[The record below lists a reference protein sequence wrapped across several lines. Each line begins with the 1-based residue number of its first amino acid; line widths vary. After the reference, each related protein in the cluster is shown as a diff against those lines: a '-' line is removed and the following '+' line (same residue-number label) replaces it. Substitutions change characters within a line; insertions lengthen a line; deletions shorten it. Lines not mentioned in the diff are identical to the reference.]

1 MPAIW
6 KPAFRARFYARWGRE
21 SAVICARARRVE
33 YPEYRQL
40 LSIKA
45 ACGGVEDYFVDGRRI
60 AVDDD
65 TFAIFNAGRSYASRI
80 EAVAPVHSFSVFFEA
95 GMLEQVRRCMSA
107 TTTQLLDDPAGA
119 SAGLPEFA
127 ERLYEHD
134 QLVSPVLRRIR
145 DAVTAGVDD
154 EAWLEEQLQFLLERM
169 LRLHDRQLSGAAALG
184 ASRPATRAELWRR
197 LGRGVD
203 FMHAHYAEPL
213 RLRDIAAAAQLSPF
227 HFLRTFRA
235 AYGITPNA
243 YLNRK
248 RTAAARRLLQS
259 PGWSMTMI
267 AGQVG
272 FGSRS
277 SLFRH
282 LRASSHGG

>member
-6 KPAFRARFYARWGRE
+6 DPAFRSRFYARWGRE
-21 SAVICARARRVE
+21 SAVICARTRRAE

-45 ACGGVEDYFVDGRRI
+45 AFGGVEDYFVDGRRM
-60 AVDDD
+60 AVDED

-80 EAVAPVHSFSVFFEA
+80 EAMAPMHSFSVFFEA
-95 GMLEQVRRCMSA
+95 GMLEQVRRSMGA

-119 SAGLPEFA
+119 SAESPEFA

-145 DAVTAGVDD
+145 DAVAAGIDD
-154 EAWLEEQLQFLLERM
+154 EAWLEEQLQYLLERM
-169 LRLHDRQLSGAAALG
+169 LRLHDRQLGGAAALG
-184 ASRPATRAELWRR
+184 ASRPSTRAELWRR
-197 LGRGVD
+197 LARGVD
-203 FMHAHYAEPL
+203 FMHAHYSEPL

-227 HFLRTFRA
+227 HFLRNFRA
-235 AYGITPNA
+235 AYGITPNN

-259 PGWSMTMI
+259 SDWSMTMI
-267 AGQVG
+267 ALQVG

-277 SLFRH
+277 NLFRH
-282 LRASSHGG
+282 LRAASNGG

>member
-6 KPAFRARFYARWGRE
+6 NPAFRSRFYGRWGRE
-21 SAVICARARRVE
+21 SAVICARARRAE

-45 ACGGVEDYFVDGRRI
+45 AFGGVEDYFVDGRRI

-95 GMLEQVRRCMSA
+95 GMLGQVRRSMSA
-107 TTTQLLDDPAGA
+107 TTTQLLDDPAGPCA
-119 SAGLPEFA
+119 DSPEFA

-145 DAVTAGVDD
+145 DGVAAGVDD
-154 EAWLEEQLQFLLERM
+154 EAWLEEQLQLLLASM
-169 LRLHDRQLSGAAALG
+169 LRLHDGQLSSAAALS
-184 ASRPATRAELWRR
+184 ASKPATRAELWRR
-197 LGRGVD
+197 LARGVD

-213 RLRDIAAAAQLSPF
+213 RLRDIAAAARLSPF

-235 AYGITPNA
+235 AYGMTPNS

-248 RTAAARRLLQS
+248 RVAAARRLLQS
-259 PGWSMTMI
+259 SDWSMTMI

-272 FGSRS
+272 FGGRS
-277 SLFRH
+277 NLFRH
-282 LRASSHGG
+282 LRAASREG